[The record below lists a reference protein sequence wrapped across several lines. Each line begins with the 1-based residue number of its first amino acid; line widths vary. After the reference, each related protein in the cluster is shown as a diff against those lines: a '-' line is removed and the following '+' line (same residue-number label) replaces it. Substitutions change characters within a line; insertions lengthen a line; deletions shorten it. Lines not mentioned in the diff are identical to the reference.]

1 MRYGAYKL
9 ILNEHRPKIY
19 YEKNAH
25 NCSCDWSDKGS
36 TDNFLYN
43 IESSFTIVLARQR
56 ISLAVKQIT
65 VGMRRRISM
74 TMKKGLTH
82 PSNSLAIPR
91 GATEEL

>member
-43 IESSFTIVLARQR
+43 IEYVMPPSP
-56 ISLAVKQIT
+56 SLSIYFRCRNHLPPT
-65 VGMRRRISM
+65 S
-74 TMKKGLTH
+74 TLT
-82 PSNSLAIPR
+82 S
-91 GATEEL
+91 T